1 MNINLF
7 KTSALVKCASIA
19 ALALAFSGCSEDSG
33 TNTVSIN
40 DDKTSTYTNPSEL
53 LKSSSSKAKSSS
65 SVKAASSSSAK
76 QSSSS
81 AKAASSATAQSSS
94 AKVAGSSSSVKA
106 ASSSATAK
114 SSSAAAPK
122 SSAATPASS
131 ATVQSSSAS
140 APKSSAATP
149 ASSAAVQSSS
159 AAAPKSSAATPTSS
173 ATVQSSSAAAPKS
186 SATNNFY
193 SDNWRQACLDK
204 INEYR
209 ATENLAP
216 LTLAPEAKQTCT
228 DKEAADDLAANKA
241 HGHFGDCGE
250 WAQNS
255 GPNFSTS
262 WRKTAIEVSDAY
274 LKMMWEDEKALVTS
288 GERDPQKSED
298 YPYIGHYLNMKGN
311 YKTVACGI
319 ALSDDGKKGWF
330 NVNFF

>member
-94 AKVAGSSSSVKA
+94 AKVAGSSSSVKVT
-106 ASSSATAK
+106 SSSATAK

-122 SSAATPASS
+122 SSAVTPASS
-131 ATVQSSSAS
+131 VTVQSSSAA
-140 APKSSAATP
+140 APKSSAVTP

-159 AAAPKSSAATPTSS
+159 AAAPKSSAVTPASS

>member
-1 MNINLF
+1 MNFNLL
-7 KTSALVKCASIA
+7 KTSAFVKCASIA
-19 ALALAFSGCSEDSG
+19 ALVLAFAGCSEDSG
-33 TNTVSIN
+33 TNVTVIKDESKAPSL
-40 DDKTSTYTNPSEL
+40 DDILQSSNSKIR
-53 LKSSSSKAKSSS
+53 SSSSFVVPPPLSSS
-65 SVKAASSSSAK
+65 SWLYDGFRRSSSARRPLSSAARPASSSSILSSSAK
-76 QSSSS
+76 TPASSSVVASSS
-81 AKAASSATAQSSS
+81 AKAVSSS
-94 AKVAGSSSSVKA
+94 AKV
-106 ASSSATAK
+106 
-114 SSSAAAPK
+114 
-122 SSAATPASS
+122 
-131 ATVQSSSAS
+131 
-140 APKSSAATP
+140 P

-159 AAAPKSSAATPTSS
+159 AATPKSSAVKPASS
-173 ATVQSSSAAAPKS
+173 AAVPSSSAAAPKS
-186 SATNNFY
+186 SATAPASSAAQSGFF
-193 SDNWRQACLDK
+193 SENWRQACLDK

-228 DKEAADDLAANKA
+228 DNQAAADMEANKA

-255 GPNFSTS
+255 GPNFNTS

-288 GERDPQKSED
+288 GERDPKKDED

-319 ALSDDGKKGWF
+319 ALTADGKKGWF

>member
-131 ATVQSSSAS
+131 ATVQSSSAA

-159 AAAPKSSAATPTSS
+159 AAAPKSSAVTPASS

-186 SATNNFY
+186 SAANNFY

>member
-1 MNINLF
+1 
-7 KTSALVKCASIA
+7 V
-19 ALALAFSGCSEDSG
+19 
-33 TNTVSIN
+33 V
-40 DDKTSTYTNPSEL
+40 
-53 LKSSSSKAKSSS
+53 
-65 SVKAASSSSAK
+65 
-76 QSSSS
+76 
-81 AKAASSATAQSSS
+81 
-94 AKVAGSSSSVKA
+94 
-106 ASSSATAK
+106 
-114 SSSAAAPK
+114 PK
-122 SSAATPASS
+122 SSAVTPA
-131 ATVQSSSAS
+131 
-140 APKSSAATP
+140 
-149 ASSAAVQSSS
+149 
-159 AAAPKSSAATPTSS
+159 SS

-186 SATNNFY
+186 SATAPASSAAQSGFF
-193 SDNWRQACLDK
+193 SENWRQACLDK

-228 DKEAADDLAANKA
+228 DNQAAADMEANKA

-255 GPNFSTS
+255 GPNFNTS

-288 GERDPQKSED
+288 GERDPQKDED

-319 ALSDDGKKGWF
+319 ALTADGKKGWF

>member
-1 MNINLF
+1 M
-7 KTSALVKCASIA
+7 
-19 ALALAFSGCSEDSG
+19 
-33 TNTVSIN
+33 
-40 DDKTSTYTNPSEL
+40 
-53 LKSSSSKAKSSS
+53 
-65 SVKAASSSSAK
+65 
-76 QSSSS
+76 
-81 AKAASSATAQSSS
+81 
-94 AKVAGSSSSVKA
+94 
-106 ASSSATAK
+106 
-114 SSSAAAPK
+114 
-122 SSAATPASS
+122 
-131 ATVQSSSAS
+131 
-140 APKSSAATP
+140 
-149 ASSAAVQSSS
+149 
-159 AAAPKSSAATPTSS
+159 
-173 ATVQSSSAAAPKS
+173 
-186 SATNNFY
+186 
-193 SDNWRQACLDK
+193 
-204 INEYR
+204 
-209 ATENLAP
+209 
-216 LTLAPEAKQTCT
+216 TLAPEAKQTCT

>member
-7 KTSALVKCASIA
+7 KTSALVKCASIV

-114 SSSAAAPK
+114 SSSA
-122 SSAATPASS
+122 
-131 ATVQSSSAS
+131 V

-159 AAAPKSSAATPTSS
+159 AAAPKSSAATPASS

-186 SATNNFY
+186 SAATPASSATVQSSSAAAPKSSAANNFY